1 MKNLF
6 AHCLL
11 VAGIALAAA
20 SPVAEASAVSDARAM
35 FDKALAAFNARDYT
49 AYEAFFTDDVE
60 AYTGVYTP
68 FRFIGK
74 AKWIAFIRGLDA
86 YASVTYEQ
94 RHPECRSYN
103 DDTVLC
109 NGYFVFST
117 VSKSGGVTVQSGR
130 ESTTMVKIKGKWLI
144 ANYHFSAMF

>member
-1 MKNLF
+1 MKNPVRQWLF
-6 AHCLL
+6 VAGLAL
-11 VAGIALAAA
+11 VAT
-20 SPVAEASAVSDARAM
+20 SPTAEASAVSEARAT
-35 FDKALAAFNARDYT
+35 FDKALAAFNARDYS

-60 AYTGVYTP
+60 AFTGVYTP

-74 AKWIAFIRGLDA
+74 AKWIAFLRGLDA
-86 YASVTYEQ
+86 YASVNYDQ
-94 RHPECRSYN
+94 RHSECRSYN

-117 VSKSGGVTVQSGR
+117 VSKSGVATVQSGR